1 MKLHFSKENLSPIE
15 RRKQRLFEILP
26 GFTTWSILIGMT
38 VFALMKPLW
47 AAMIII
53 AFDLYWLMKLVYM
66 TIFLLLAYFRLKTE
80 EDTPWTE
87 QIRHADRYND
97 YLKTD
102 TKRPSALNLGK
113 YLSWRRHHEELEL
126 LKTSGNPPPKS
137 KDIYHLIIYP
147 IAKESRD
154 VIEPGIE
161 SLSRQ
166 HFPAR
171 QMLIVFAVEERA
183 PEKVKHDV
191 LAIKDKYQNL
201 FLDVQVIFHPDKIP
215 GEARVKGANVT
226 YAAREAVEYFSAKKI
241 PFENVVASCFDA
253 DTVVGHDF
261 MACLTYYFMVTPN
274 RYRTSF
280 QPIPVYH
287 NNIWQVPGFARV
299 VETGSSFFQLVE
311 ATNPEKLVTFSSH
324 SMSLK
329 ALVEVEYWPVDMIS
343 DDSAIFWKC
352 YIHYEGDYSVVPI
365 HATLSMDV
373 AGSHQWWDTIKSVYK
388 QKRRWAWGVEN
399 FPIVMRLFLQSK
411 KIPLYDKIRHAFKL
425 FEGHVSWATWGFL
438 LTFIGWVPILCA
450 QQEHTL
456 SVISYNAPRVMTT
469 IFNLASLSLVIS
481 IILSISLL
489 PRHNLKLPLR
499 EKIKHALEWSMIP
512 FILFFLGSLPALDAQ
527 TRLMFGKYM
536 EFWITDKHRLPPK
549 QK

>member
-1 MKLHFSKENLSPIE
+1 MKFHFSKENLPPKE
-15 RRKQRLFEILP
+15 RRRQRFFEILP

-38 VFALMKPLW
+38 ALSLVKPLW

-53 AFDLYWLMKLVYM
+53 AFDLYWLMKLIYM
-66 TIFLLLAYFRLKTE
+66 TIFLLLSYFRMKTE
-80 EDTPWTE
+80 EDTQWIE
-87 QIRHADRYND
+87 QIRHVDRITE

-102 TKRPSALNLGK
+102 TQRPSIVNLGK
-113 YLSWRRHHEELEL
+113 YMSWKRHHQELEA
-126 LKTSGNPPPKS
+126 LKKSGDLPPRS
-137 KDIYHLIIYP
+137 KDIRHLVLYP

-166 HFPAR
+166 VFPAK

-183 PEKVKHDV
+183 PEKIKHDV
-191 LAIKDKYQNL
+191 LAIRDKYREL
-201 FLDVQVIFHPDKIP
+201 FLEVMVIFHPDNIL

-226 YAAREAVEYFSAKKI
+226 HAAKKAVAYLADKHI
-241 PFENVVASCFDA
+241 PVENVVLSCFDA
-253 DTVVGHDF
+253 DTVVGVDF

-274 RYRTSF
+274 RYRASF

-329 ALVEVEYWPVDMIS
+329 ALVEADYWPVDMIS

-352 YIHYEGDYSVVPI
+352 YIFYEGDYTVVPI
-365 HATLSMDV
+365 HTTLSMDV

-399 FPIVMRLFLQSK
+399 FPIVMRLFMRSK
-411 KIPLYDKIRHAFKL
+411 KIPLYDKIRHSFKL
-425 FEGHVSWATWGFL
+425 YEGHVSWASWGFL
-438 LTFIGWVPILCA
+438 LTFIGWVPILCFRY
-450 QQEHTL
+450 EHNL
-456 SVISYNAPRVMTT
+456 SVMSYNAPMIMKT
-469 IFNLASLSLVIS
+469 IFNLATLSLVVS
-481 IILSISLL
+481 IILSIALL
-489 PRHNLKLPLR
+489 PKPNMKLPFR
-499 EKIKHALEWSMIP
+499 TKVKHAVEWSMIP

-536 EFWITDKHRLPPK
+536 EFWITDKHRGKPK
-549 QK
+549 K